1 MKVTINGGHCPGED
15 SGATNP
21 ITGLQ
26 EANVTHDVMQ
36 RVMYYLQQ
44 VNYETI
50 QVQENELYQITNA
63 SNAFGA
69 DLCVSIHCNSAT
81 NTSARGT
88 EIFTTK
94 GETEADPLATCIMN
108 QISSA
113 FPDLPVR
120 ADYDDGD
127 VDKEENFYVLRYT
140 DCPAVLIELAFIN
153 NEDDEKLLASDQG
166 KDDFS
171 RAIARGITDYCS
183 GI

>member
-1 MKVTINGGHCPGED
+1 MKVTINGGHCPGRD

-26 EANVTHDVMQ
+26 EAHVTHDVMQ
-36 RVMYYLQQ
+36 GVMYYLQQ
-44 VNYETI
+44 AGYETI
-50 QVQENELYQITNA
+50 QVQENELHQITDA

-94 GETEADPLATCIMN
+94 GQTEADPLATCIMN
-108 QISSA
+108 QISST

-153 NEDDEKLLASDQG
+153 NEDDEKLLADPAMQE
-166 KDDFS
+166 KFAA
-171 RAIARGITDYCS
+171 AIARGITDYAS
-183 GI
+183 SI